1 MTHHPFNQAEI
12 RLSASCCCWHPCLA
26 PAWRLPPHD
35 DPSQRFMALHTAS
48 QRFMALHTAS
58 QRFTALHIASRR
70 LTPSRAVPRCS
81 RKRMPA
87 TSPPR
92 PPEMRVKPRRATAA
106 VTRTAVKSTTSST
119 AFHRSVMRT
128 AHDQRA
134 TSNRQRMQ
142 AVQRPADPCRSSP
155 HSTHGRSRAKRRVAS
170 CRVMSLH
177 VAS

>member
-1 MTHHPFNQAEI
+1 MTHHPFNQAEV

-35 DPSQRFMALHTAS
+35 DPSQRFTSLHA
-48 QRFMALHTAS
+48 
-58 QRFTALHIASRR
+58 ASRR
-70 LTPSRAVPRCS
+70 LAPSRAVSRCS

-92 PPEMRVKPRRATAA
+92 PPKMRVKPRRATAA

-170 CRVMSLH
+170 CRVMPLH
-177 VAS
+177 VASCRFMTLQNASERLRSS